1 MAAVKSKPWN
11 SNVECK
17 CGSKIYAYS
26 LTYPG
31 SRSYYY
37 FICNGCKISGKWIDL
52 ARGYFEFR
60 KRSS

>member
-1 MAAVKSKPWN
+1 M
-11 SNVECK
+11 ECK

-26 LTYPG
+26 LTYHG
-31 SRSYYY
+31 SKSYYY